1 MEFLSRSTA
10 GGNFSLGATSRCN
23 LVRSLKCEEKKTVKN
38 RNATL
43 AQFDCE

>member
-23 LVRSLKCEEKKTVKN
+23 LVRSLKCKGEKTVKN
-38 RNATL
+38 RYATL
-43 AQFDCE
+43 AQSDCE